1 MKKLVYFL
9 FLLVVPVMFFSA
21 CSDDDDDVVKNP
33 TFRYEKLFRD
43 SVIYRDSTVDI
54 EKTIVFDSIVY
65 YDSIIVRDSTYVTNY
80 GYYLLHDSLVIK
92 RYYLTHTYVYYRAP
106 QWDEHLKSYLLRHY
120 DEDHDGELSEEE
132 ALKVTCID
140 YEAEKGTQ
148 WEAENA
154 QTQSLKYMMLF
165 RHLETLKMSGCQ
177 FDHTSLDV
185 SGLHRLKEMHLSHN
199 TGLDGIA
206 LDNDRLEILYCDSSE
221 LKSMNV
227 KQAPALRKLHL
238 TGNQLESLNLAPMS
252 GLKELLCAHNRL
264 TELPVYQHLC
274 ALDCSYNRLKSLDLS
289 EYMMVLDPSDEY
301 RKDTVY
307 VVCRYSTRDEA
318 EYEKPDSFFW
328 GKEPGGS
335 VAPFFHLTHWNYR
348 FYFYNE
354 DIIYNFNRFYGNS
367 MKTFLPNSSTSFNRC
382 YIAPMAG
389 ELDGVHNYDPYYL
402 IWTGA
407 DVPYPYLDFKY
418 QETPATLYIPERSRC
433 GDYPY
438 SCVYYWRTLFSSHKE
453 WYLLEYKGSKYGYEY
468 NGLCFELQE
477 PINYQVYDLNRVEFA
492 K

>member
-1 MKKLVYFL
+1 
-9 FLLVVPVMFFSA
+9 
-21 CSDDDDDVVKNP
+21 
-33 TFRYEKLFRD
+33 
-43 SVIYRDSTVDI
+43 
-54 EKTIVFDSIVY
+54 
-65 YDSIIVRDSTYVTNY
+65 
-80 GYYLLHDSLVIK
+80 
-92 RYYLTHTYVYYRAP
+92 
-106 QWDEHLKSYLLRHY
+106 
-120 DEDHDGELSEEE
+120 
-132 ALKVTCID
+132 
-140 YEAEKGTQ
+140 
-148 WEAENA
+148 
-154 QTQSLKYMMLF
+154 
-165 RHLETLKMSGCQ
+165 
-177 FDHTSLDV
+177 
-185 SGLHRLKEMHLSHN
+185 MHLSHN
-199 TGLDGIA
+199 TGLDCIA